1 MIGEKGSFACDVPN
15 TGVVDPSF
23 AAGTGYVTA
32 AATLDLGDNKKV
44 KWELTNTGGGD
55 AFVEKVIVTWPDAA
69 DEHDQLKKFK
79 LEGDFAKDLFDDTS
93 GTTVPD
99 EYPFESDPNKRK
111 LKKGD
116 TKNFEIEFVKEFD
129 DKSLRGPADFT
140 IQVEF
145 DNGQV
150 LNFP

>member
-1 MIGEKGSFACDVPN
+1 M
-15 TGVVDPSF
+15 
-23 AAGTGYVTA
+23 TA

-44 KWELTNTGGGD
+44 KWALTNTGGGD
-55 AFVEKVIVTWPDAA
+55 VFVTKVIVTWPDAIE
-69 DEHDQLKKFK
+69 EHDQLKKFK
-79 LEGDFAKDLFDDTS
+79 LEGDFAKDLFDDIS

-99 EYPFESDPNKRK
+99 DYPFESDPNKRK

-116 TKNFEIEFVKEFD
+116 TKKLEIEFTKAFD
-129 DKSLRGPADFT
+129 DKSQRGQDDFT